1 MNNKFPLSDLEK
13 KIGYS
18 FKDIMLLKSAVS
30 HSSYINEL
38 MINKYPDY
46 QRLEFLGDAVLEL
59 TVSDYLYKNRPKMQE
74 GEMTQLRAALV
85 CEPTLAY
92 CAQEISLSDFI
103 LLGKG
108 EDAQGSRKHDS
119 IVSDV
124 FEAIIGAIY
133 LDAGDE
139 GFACAAEFI
148 NKFVITDMEKKSL
161 FHDSKSNLQNK
172 IQKEGGVLEYRLISE
187 SGPEHM
193 REFTIAA
200 VINGKDVSKGSGSS
214 KKAAEQKAAFEALM
228 KLGS

>member
-1 MNNKFPLSDLEK
+1 MNNKYPLERLEES
-13 KIGYS
+13 IGYR
-18 FKDIMLLKSAVS
+18 FKDQNLLKSAVS

-59 TVSDYLYKNRPKMQE
+59 TVSDFLYKNNPKMQE

-85 CEPTLAY
+85 CEPTLAF
-92 CAQEISLSDFI
+92 CAGELSLSDYI

-108 EDAQGSRKHDS
+108 EDAQGSRHHDS

-139 GFACAAEFI
+139 GFACAAKFI
-148 NKFVITDMEKKSL
+148 NRFVITDMEKKRL
-161 FHDSKSNLQNK
+161 FHDSKSSLQNK
-172 IQKEGGVLEYRLISE
+172 VQKEGGVLEYRLISE

-193 REFTIAA
+193 RRFTVEA
-200 VINGKDVSKGSGSS
+200 VINGKAVSEGTGSS
-214 KKAAEQKAAFEALM
+214 KKAAEQRAAFEALV
-228 KLGS
+228 KFS

>member
-1 MNNKFPLSDLEK
+1 MNNKYPLTKLEE
-13 KIGYS
+13 KIGYV
-18 FKDIMLLKSAVS
+18 FKNKTLLRSALS

-59 TVSDYLYKNRPKMQE
+59 TVSDFLYRNHSEMQE

-85 CEPTLAY
+85 CEPTLAF
-92 CAQEISLSDFI
+92 CAQELSLSDFI

-108 EDAQGSRKHDS
+108 EDAQGSRNHDS
-119 IVSDV
+119 IVSDI

-139 GFACAAEFI
+139 GFTYAAKFI
-148 NKFVITDMEKKSL
+148 KRFVITDMEKKRL
-161 FHDSKSNLQNK
+161 FHDSKSSLQNK
-172 IQKEGGVLEYRLISE
+172 VQKTGGVLEYRLVAE

-193 REFTIAA
+193 REFTVAA
-200 VINGKDVSKGSGSS
+200 VINGKDVSEGTGRS
-214 KKAAEQKAAFEALM
+214 KKAAEQRAAYEALI
-228 KLGS
+228 KLS